1 MTLTARR
8 CRSEQMSLT
17 PVTFKEMSVAFGFTH
32 QEDADEFMYAAPL
45 ISDLLLVGFNSSNSD
60 AEREPWLNED
70 QLVRDFHL
78 AWILLRTKLV
88 DAVKICKLS
97 KWRLR
102 FTNA

>member
-1 MTLTARR
+1 M
-8 CRSEQMSLT
+8 
-17 PVTFKEMSVAFGFTH
+17 AFGFTH

-45 ISDLLLVGFNSSNSD
+45 ISDLLLVGFNSSQLD
-60 AEREPWLNED
+60 PEKEPSLDED

-88 DAVKICKLS
+88 DALKICKLS

-102 FTNA
+102 FTSD